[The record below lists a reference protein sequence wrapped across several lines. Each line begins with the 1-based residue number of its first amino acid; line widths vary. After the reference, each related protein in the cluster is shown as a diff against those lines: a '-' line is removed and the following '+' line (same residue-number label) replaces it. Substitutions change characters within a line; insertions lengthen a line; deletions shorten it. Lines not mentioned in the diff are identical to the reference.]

1 MARAGAGSICL
12 LLAFMMPLLAIAA
25 SATPCQFARTCWH
38 VHAWRLD
45 DLSEDHGRPLAS
57 LGGRVRGQRL
67 EATEIHVRNM
77 DWSYLAVALDTTRP
91 LTQAS
96 EQTVHYSHLR
106 ARASCPGTYLIQSK
120 AARLV
125 TMQDGLLVLC
135 PVQVQ

>member
-1 MARAGAGSICL
+1 MFIACLHDAPCL
-12 LLAFMMPLLAIAA
+12 LLLLVQPLVSLPAHVGMC
-25 SATPCQFARTCWH
+25 TPGGWMISLRIT
-38 VHAWRLD
+38 VG
-45 DLSEDHGRPLAS
+45 GRPLAS

-67 EATEIHVRNM
+67 EATEIHVRVCPTPSNM